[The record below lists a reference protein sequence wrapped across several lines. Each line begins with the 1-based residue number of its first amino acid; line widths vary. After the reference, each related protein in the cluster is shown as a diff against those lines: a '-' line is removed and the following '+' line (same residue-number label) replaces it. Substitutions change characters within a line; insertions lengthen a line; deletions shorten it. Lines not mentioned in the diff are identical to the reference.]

1 LRYYVSYSGLNSLVI
16 SEQYQQNGEEDK
28 DKIKQLLSYS
38 SNLYPNDNNSPYY
51 SEFFNLIEINFFP
64 NHRYTEVY
72 NTNNFLTDIIQKQI
86 LQLNDFK
93 FSILVP
99 KHIIDQKNKENDNK
113 KLEKFLEELKSL
125 KEKILTIVL
134 QIPWTRILSEN
145 KEWLDSILW
154 RCCIYYGYSVA
165 IEFDHPSWYQDLT
178 YNILKK
184 YNVSLIWSD
193 RHRYHTVFTSNF
205 LYLRINE
212 NLDKWIKKLKEKE
225 VEEKNNEIKALKK
238 GKNSFDFDHNI
249 IDFVVIVVESN
260 NLSKINFILKSL
272 ELPQLKNEIKKNNNI
287 ITNKKQW
294 IGKAIFH
301 VDINSFFS
309 SCEEIRD
316 PSLKGKSHAVIMT
329 DQDNNNITKGV
340 VATCSYEAKKLGIRS
355 AMPLYKALELCPNLI
370 LHVVDK
376 KFYNKISD
384 TVMEILEG
392 YADIFEQASIDEAY
406 LDCTNKF
413 SSNTNT
419 ITVEEYAQEIKKSIK
434 EKCGG
439 LLTSIGI
446 STTKSIAK
454 IASDYQKPNGLTVV
468 TLNELK
474 KFLNPLE
481 VERISGIGIKTQKI
495 LKEEMKIKTIGELA
509 KTDVQILIER
519 FGKKIGTWMWQV
531 ANGEDN
537 DPVIPRGDH
546 ISISNESTLEYFTL
560 DREIIK
566 QSLYELIDE
575 LFERIKN
582 NNYQF
587 RTVGIKLVRTDFSIE
602 TREKSYTNYQS
613 ERKSIES
620 IIEELLNRF
629 ILEDNQLLSS
639 TTTTNPKKTIT
650 KKILYIRKVGLR
662 LSNLITIDN
671 NKNIQYRQTTLLDY
685 F

>member
-1 LRYYVSYSGLNSLVI
+1 MRYYVSYSGLNSLVI
-16 SEQYQQNGEEDK
+16 SKQHRQKDEEDK
-28 DKIKQLLSYS
+28 EEIQQSSYS
-38 SNLYPNDNNSPYY
+38 ANLSANQNYLSFY
-51 SEFFNLIEINFFP
+51 SQFFNLIEINLLSNP
-64 NHRYTEVY
+64 HRCTTEIY
-72 NTNNFLTDIIQKQI
+72 NTNNFLSKVIQKQI
-86 LQLNDFK
+86 LQLSGFK
-93 FSILVP
+93 LSILVP
-99 KHIIDQKNKENDNK
+99 KQIIDQKNKENDNK

-125 KEKILTIVL
+125 KEKILTVVL
-134 QIPWTRILSEN
+134 QVPSTLILSKN

-154 RCCIYYGYSVA
+154 KCCIYYGYSVA

-193 RHRYHTVFTSNF
+193 IHRYHNVFTSNF

-212 NLDKWIKKLKEKE
+212 NLEKWIKKLREKE
-225 VEEKNNEIKALKK
+225 VEDKMEIKVRK
-238 GKNSFDFDHNI
+238 GKHGVDFDHDI
-249 IDFVVIVVESN
+249 IDFVVIVVESS

-272 ELPQLKNEIKKNNNI
+272 ELPQLKNEIKKKNSNI

-329 DQDNNNITKGV
+329 DQNNNNITKGV
-340 VATCSYEAKKLGIRS
+340 VATCSYEAKKLGIQS

-370 LHVVDK
+370 LHAVDK

-384 TVMEILEG
+384 TVTEILEK
-392 YADIFEQASIDEAY
+392 YADTFEQASIDEAY
-406 LDCTNKF
+406 LDCTNKI
-413 SSNTNT
+413 SSDTNNM
-419 ITVEEYAQEIKKSIK
+419 TVEEYAQDIKKSIK

-446 STTKSIAK
+446 APTKSIAK
-454 IASDYQKPNGLTVV
+454 IASDYQKPDGLTVV
-468 TLNELK
+468 PLNELK

-509 KTDVQILIER
+509 KTDVQTLIER

-566 QSLYELIDE
+566 QSLYALIDE

-582 NNYQF
+582 NKYQF

-629 ILEDNQLLSS
+629 ILEDNPLSS
-639 TTTTNPKKTIT
+639 SSTTNPKKTT
-650 KKILYIRKVGLR
+650 NKKILSIRKVGLR
-662 LSNLITIDN
+662 VSNLIPTDN
-671 NKNIQYRQTTLLDY
+671 NIDIQYRQMTLLDY
-685 F
+685 V